1 MTRKIV
7 KITTFVLCLL
17 LLVAILSMVIGISKF
32 KSSADFIKLDTA
44 KLNEVR
50 SDLIITDER
59 GNRLKDT
66 FYFGDNKQIPLTSL
80 HDYTYLAFVAVEDKR
95 FFNHGGLDT
104 KRILGAAISNIRS
117 GGFKEGASTITQQL
131 IKNTHLSRDKTLR
144 RKANEML
151 LALELENRYT
161 KKEILEMYLNT
172 IYFGRNAYGIENAA
186 NAYFNKGADELTV
199 AESAT
204 LAGMIKAPNVYA
216 PDKNIERCKARRD
229 TVLQLM
235 FEQKIIN
242 ENCYSDAIL
251 EEITYHPYV
260 HRDIKTYA
268 RMAIDEACEILNVTQ
283 AQLLHSNYV
292 VETYYDEKIQAQ
304 LNECVSTDN
313 TQNKDGSTADL
324 SGIICNN
331 NGGVAACYFRGESS
345 ITSKQVG
352 STAKPFAVY
361 APAFCEKIITQASP
375 VLDEE
380 TNFSGY
386 KPSNSGKY
394 YGWTTI
400 KEAVTRSLNVPAVKT
415 LNALGLSTAEKYL
428 KKMGICGEQN
438 LSLALGNIDGGLT
451 ARQLANCY
459 LVLANG
465 GNRNDSRFV
474 KSIRKG
480 EKIIYQ
486 HKENKERV
494 FDEKSTYLMTDL
506 LRNVVQN
513 GTARKMKDNYQIAAK
528 TGTVGTSDGN
538 SQALVAGYTTEHTFV
553 FWFSGAMSNSV
564 NGSSAPCI
572 LAKRVLG
579 KMYSASRPKDFSV
592 PVGIKS
598 IAVDSQNLHN
608 NQLVTRS
615 ENGEAFLFDCQNAPK
630 MTAAHQFNYKIST
643 CNDGQTIRL
652 SLPEVEKAFWKIFQ
666 NCTDGDC
673 EIFEMTVGDGDYY
686 AQLWQNNRCVYTTP
700 TIHVETAK
708 DLPYV
713 PHWLFG

>member
-7 KITTFVLCLL
+7 KITTLVLCLL
-17 LLVAILSMVIGISKF
+17 LLVAILSMVIRISKF

-66 FYFGDNKQIPLTSL
+66 FYFGDNKQIPLSSL

-95 FFNHGGLDT
+95 FFNHGGLDA
-104 KRILGAAISNIRS
+104 KRILGAAIRNIRS

-216 PDKNIERCKARRD
+216 PDKNIEKCKARRD

-242 ENCYSDAIL
+242 ENCYSDAIS

-260 HRDIKTYA
+260 NRDIKTYA

-313 TQNKDGSTADL
+313 TQNKDGSMTDL
-324 SGIICNN
+324 SCIICNN
-331 NGGVAACYFRGESS
+331 YGGVAACYFRGESS
-345 ITSKQVG
+345 IMSKQVG

-506 LRNVVQN
+506 LLNVVQN

-553 FWFSGAMSNSV
+553 FWFSGAMPNSV
-564 NGSSAPCI
+564 NGSSAPCT
-572 LAKRVLG
+572 LAKQVLG
-579 KMYSASRPKDFSV
+579 KMYSTSHPKDFSA
-592 PVGIKS
+592 PAGIQS

-615 ENGEAFLFDCQNAPK
+615 ENGEAFLFDCLNAPK
-630 MTAAHQFNYKIST
+630 MTAVHQFNYKIST

-652 SLPEVEKAFWKIFQ
+652 SLPAVENATWKVFQ
-666 NCTDGDC
+666 NCKDGDC

-686 AQLWQNNRCVYTTP
+686 AQLWQNNHCVYTTP
-700 TIHVETAK
+700 TVHVKTAK
-708 DLPYV
+708 DLPQV